1 MGWFASPGQAVL
13 AAVVVGWPLLAGF
26 AVVVWSKRRA
36 AAAAR
41 QSADLDARLKG
52 LYRTMELR
60 EPPERLSLVIDTLE
74 EQAQVEAAVAARQT
88 TRGRGGRR
96 KAPQE

>member
-1 MGWFASPGQAVL
+1 MVVA
-13 AAVVVGWPLLAGF
+13 VVGWPLLAGL

-41 QSADLDARLKG
+41 QAADLDARLKG
-52 LYRTMELR
+52 LYRAVELR
-60 EPPERLSLVIDTLE
+60 EPPERLALVIDTLD
-74 EQAQVEAAVAARQT
+74 EQAEVEAAVAAR
-88 TRGRGGRR
+88 RKAAGGAPRR